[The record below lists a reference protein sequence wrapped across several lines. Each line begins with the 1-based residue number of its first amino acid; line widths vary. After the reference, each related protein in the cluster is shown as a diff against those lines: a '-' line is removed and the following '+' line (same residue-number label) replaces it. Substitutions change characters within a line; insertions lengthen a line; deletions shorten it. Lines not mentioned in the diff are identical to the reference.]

1 MKMIISDN
9 IKFSSKLTFTKTI
22 EKNEKIYT
30 TNQSS
35 SLTKEIDN

>member
-1 MKMIISDN
+1 MIISDN

-22 EKNEKIYT
+22 KKNEKIYT